1 MDIDKETLAESGIKV
16 GQTFSVDVE
25 DTLEKHKRLVREID
39 DIDAHI
45 KALSQFPK
53 PVHGAFIT
61 INNDC
66 IGISGNYSDEVR
78 SGIKKIIHELR
89 SKRAAV
95 KLQLF
100 NLTK

>member
-1 MDIDKETLAESGIKV
+1 MEINKETIAESGLKV
-16 GQTFSVDVE
+16 GQTFSVDIE
-25 DTLEKHKRLVREID
+25 NALEQQKILVREIE

-61 INNDC
+61 IDNDC